1 MKKNILMR
9 TNFLVCLIIV
19 AGFLGT
25 AVLSYRT
32 NYSAS
37 LQSIEQV
44 SDLTS
49 EGIYYQMTS
58 TFAKPVNVSLT
69 MANDSL
75 LRDFLSEEA
84 GHLDDSDY
92 TETLQG
98 FLSGYRDKYGYDSV
112 FLVSTATGRYYNF
125 NGLDRVLT
133 QGNPENDWY
142 YNLLES
148 GLDYSMN
155 VDNDEVE
162 GAQNE
167 VTVFVNC
174 QIKDHDGTVMGVV
187 GVGLR
192 IDNLQEML
200 LDYERDYGVGV
211 YLIDEEGRIEIS
223 SRYSGYE
230 QRSLFEL
237 RHYDARARQEVLGW
251 RQEESPN
258 RFWTSDLDGKP
269 RSNYIVSRFLPELDW
284 HLVVERDTAAL
295 VADLNRQMRLTVLI
309 ISVIVAGILVVIT
322 RVIRSFNRQ
331 IVALAQSIEQERRT
345 IFEQATGQLFENI
358 YELDITHNRA
368 ANEETERYFESL
380 GAPAGTPFDKALQI
394 IAQKQ
399 IKEEYREGYIGTF
412 CPQNVIRAYESG
424 EETLRYEFM
433 ITRDGLTYYWMR
445 ITARLVHLDSDNSL
459 HMLTYRQNIEPEKQ
473 QEQRLQLLALTD
485 EMTGLLTKSATQRR
499 IEKLLYDRPG
509 ELFAFFIFDI
519 DNFKQANDLFGH
531 AFGDG
536 VIKEFT
542 QVIRSHFRSGDV
554 LGRIGGD
561 EFVAFL
567 SIPEERFAADKVKA
581 LSRDLDR
588 SYACGGKS
596 WHISASIG
604 VAFAPRDGR
613 DFASLYQNADAA
625 LYQTK
630 ARGKNGFTLY
640 ESAH

>member
-25 AVLSYRT
+25 AILSYRT

-84 GHLDDSDY
+84 GHLDDGDY

-98 FLSGYRDKYGYDSV
+98 FLSGYRDNYGYDSV

-269 RSNYIVSRFLPELDW
+269 RSNYIVSRFLPEL
-284 HLVVERDTAAL
+284 
-295 VADLNRQMRLTVLI
+295 
-309 ISVIVAGILVVIT
+309 
-322 RVIRSFNRQ
+322 
-331 IVALAQSIEQERRT
+331 VALAQSIEQERRT

>member
-1 MKKNILMR
+1 MKKNILLR
-9 TNFLVCLIIV
+9 TNLLVCLITI
-19 AGFLGT
+19 AGFLMT
-25 AVLSYRT
+25 AILSYRS

-37 LQSIEQV
+37 LQNIEQV

-58 TFAKPVNVSLT
+58 TFTKPVNVSLT

-75 LRDFLSEEA
+75 LRDFLSEEQD
-84 GHLDDSDY
+84 HLDDSTY
-92 TETLQG
+92 IETLRG

-125 NGLDRVLT
+125 SGLDRVLT
-133 QGNPENDWY
+133 EGDPENEWY
-142 YNLLES
+142 FDLLES

-174 QIKDHDGTVMGVV
+174 QIKDEHGAVMGVV

-192 IDNLQEML
+192 IGNLQELL
-200 LDYERDYGVGV
+200 LDYEKDYDVNV
-211 YLIDEEGRIEIS
+211 YLIDEEGQIEIS
-223 SRYSGYE
+223 SQYTGYK
-230 QRSLFEL
+230 QYSLFEL
-237 RHYDARARQEVLGW
+237 HHYDSQARRQVLDW
-251 RQEESPN
+251 RQKETAN
-258 RFWTSDLDGKP
+258 RFWTSDQEGNL
-269 RSNYIVSRFLPELDW
+269 RSKYIVSRFLPELDW

-295 VADLNRQMRLTVLI
+295 IADLNRQMRLTVLI
-309 ISVIVAGILVVIT
+309 ISIIVAGILVVIT

-331 IVALAQSIEQERRT
+331 IVTLTQSIEQERRS

-358 YELDITHNRA
+358 YELDITHNCA
-368 ANEETERYFESL
+368 ANEKTERYFESL

-399 IKEEYREGYIGTF
+399 IKEEYREGYIRTF
-412 CPQNVIRAYESG
+412 CPENVIRAYEKG
-424 EETLRYEFM
+424 EETLHYEFM
-433 ITRDGLTYYWMR
+433 ICRDGDNYYWMR
-445 ITARLVHLDSDNSL
+445 ITARLVHLDSDGSL
-459 HMLTYRQNIEPEKQ
+459 HMLTYRQNIEPEKL
-473 QEQRLQLLALTD
+473 QEQRLQHMAHTD
-485 EMTGLLTKSATQRR
+485 EMTGLLTKAATQRR
-499 IEKLLYDRPG
+499 IETMLREQPG
-509 ELFAFFIFDI
+509 GLFAFIIFDI
-519 DNFKQANDLFGH
+519 DNFKQANDRFGH

-536 VIKEFT
+536 VIREFT
-542 QVIRSHFRSGDV
+542 QTIRRHFESGDV

-561 EFVAFL
+561 EFAAFL
-567 SIPEERFAADKVKA
+567 PVPEERFAADKVKE

-588 SYACGGKS
+588 AYTHDGKS

-604 VAFAPRDGR
+604 VAFAPRDGS
-613 DFASLYQNADAA
+613 DFTSLYQNADAA

-640 ESAH
+640 QSAL